1 MLRDIIDFSLK
12 AHCSNTIAF
21 GMRRADGTS
30 DAANPIRHEAHILKA
45 FHIEGSQAGGLPS
58 FAQEFCRARYSCN
71 CEDSITGPA

>member
-30 DAANPIRHEAHILKA
+30 DARQIQFGMKLI
-45 FHIEGSQAGGLPS
+45 F
-58 FAQEFCRARYSCN
+58 
-71 CEDSITGPA
+71 